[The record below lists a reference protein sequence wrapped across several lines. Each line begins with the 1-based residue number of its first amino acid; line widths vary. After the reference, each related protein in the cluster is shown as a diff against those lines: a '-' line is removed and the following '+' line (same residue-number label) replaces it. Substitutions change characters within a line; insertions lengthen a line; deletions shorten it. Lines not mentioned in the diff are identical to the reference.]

1 MQYKKFGDTYAVRL
15 EKGEE
20 VVAAIKGL
28 CEKEQIRLGTVTGLG
43 AADRIVIGLFNTVE
57 KKYYSTTYTEPM
69 EMTALCG
76 NVTEMDGQIYLHF
89 HANFGRA
96 GGAVIGGQR
105 KALQTGKDAAA
116 RFLVVDDEAVAA
128 FAYCNLH
135 GLWKTPI

>member
-76 NVTEMDGQIYLHF
+76 YYTT
-89 HANFGRA
+89 AGR
-96 GGAVIGGQR
+96 
-105 KALQTGKDAAA
+105 
-116 RFLVVDDEAVAA
+116 F
-128 FAYCNLH
+128 
-135 GLWKTPI
+135 TP

>member
-43 AADRIVIGLFNTVE
+43 AADRIVIGLFHTVE

-96 GGAVIGGQR
+96 GGAVIGGHLNE
-105 KALQTGKDAAA
+105 AHISATGEIFVRRLDGEVG
-116 RFLVVDDEAVAA
+116 RTFNEEIGL
-128 FAYCNLH
+128 NLM
-135 GLWKTPI
+135 KF